1 MTFERTQRLAFRTVS
16 QTAIAYRKSA
26 LSRSLEGL
34 PDSAPQP
41 GDRFPGCG
49 SSWRATVR
57 SRICSEKFDDLGFDL
72 IVFGQ
77 PAPAQAM
84 PAFDGLVRVHVV
96 PADPVNDAELARA
109 RIPQPSF
116 YLVRPD
122 GHVGLCG
129 GLVETDAVKEYLHGA
144 RYPR

>member
-1 MTFERTQRLAFRTVS
+1 
-16 QTAIAYRKSA
+16 
-26 LSRSLEGL
+26 
-34 PDSAPQP
+34 
-41 GDRFPGCG
+41 
-49 SSWRATVR
+49 
-57 SRICSEKFDDLGFDL
+57 
-72 IVFGQ
+72 
-77 PAPAQAM
+77 M

-116 YLVRPD
+116 YLLRPD